1 MFKIKSYLVCL
12 CLLLMSI
19 LFSSVMLH
27 KNKALQLENTRLQNN
42 IEYYSALGT
51 ENIVLR
57 NTIDE
62 LEQSKDSLVQRIME
76 VQRKLALKPKEI
88 KEIVY
93 VETVVRDTIV
103 QTIPETYNFS
113 VVIEPNELTSIAIDR
128 QDTTLTVVPD
138 IRNHQTL
145 FIQAEKRWKYKGFFR
160 RLIHFNW
167 KKITTNK
174 YYIDNSNDLIH
185 IEETRIIDVVE

>member
-1 MFKIKSYLVCL
+1 MITMSLLVHSNQKL
-12 CLLLMSI
+12 
-19 LFSSVMLH
+19 
-27 KNKALQLENTRLQNN
+27 KLENTRLQNN

-76 VQRKLALKPKEI
+76 VQKKLALKPKEI

-113 VVIEPNELTSIAIDR
+113 VVVEPNELTSISIDR
-128 QDTTLTVVPD
+128 QDTTLTVIPD

-174 YYIDNSNDLIH
+174 YYINNSNDLIH

>member
-1 MFKIKSYLVCL
+1 MKKYLI
-12 CLLLMSI
+12 LLLICISSMITMS
-19 LFSSVMLH
+19 LLVHSNQKL
-27 KNKALQLENTRLQNN
+27 KLENTRLQNN

-76 VQRKLALKPKEI
+76 VQKKLALKPKEI

>member
-1 MFKIKSYLVCL
+1 MKKYLI
-12 CLLLMSI
+12 LLLICISTMITMS
-19 LFSSVMLH
+19 LLVHSNQRL
-27 KNKALQLENTRLQNN
+27 KLENTRLQNN

-76 VQRKLALKPKEI
+76 VQKKLALKPKEI

-113 VVIEPNELTSIAIDR
+113 VVVEPNELTSIAIDR